1 MTKTMNFREKIKEL
15 TDDKEKTKMPWK
27 QRVIYGAVWGSSL
40 GGGFGLMYKEAVGD
54 PNNTFIYC
62 AAIVGAVLIGIAGF
76 FLKNTN
82 KPLYFPE
89 GG

>member
-1 MTKTMNFREKIKEL
+1 MNFREKIKEL
-15 TDDKEKTKMPWK
+15 TDDKDKAKMPWK
-27 QRVIYGAVWGSSL
+27 QRVIYGATAGSIM
-40 GGGFGLMYKEAVGD
+40 GAGFGLMCKEAVGD

>member
-1 MTKTMNFREKIKEL
+1 MNLKEKIHDL
-15 TDDKEKTKMPWK
+15 TVEKDNTKMPWK
-27 QRVIYGAVWGSSL
+27 QRVICGAVGGSSF
-40 GGGFGLMYKEAVGD
+40 GGGFGLLFKEAVGD

-76 FLKNTN
+76 FLKSTN

-89 GG
+89 GD